1 MEAQSPG
8 LVRLKRKT
16 SKKRLRRALV
26 AANQRRRPERNER
39 RMPDLWQAMARKMRG
54 HFNDF
59 GVMGNSRA
67 LYRTG
72 DGVKMRLPPFS

>member
-1 MEAQSPG
+1 M
-8 LVRLKRKT
+8 KCKI

-59 GVMGNSRA
+59 GVTDNSRA
-67 LYRTG
+67 LYRIS
-72 DGVKMRLPPFS
+72 DDVKMGLPRMA